1 MRFLHAGSTVGKL
14 LFAMKA
20 GEGAFHFDAADG
32 ALTFAPKAEAAVTFN
47 SSAGFASSLH
57 EQISNSALLSD
68 SPAYHPLD
76 AFGGRGSAGD
86 GATPDLLSVGH
97 APGGG

>member
-57 EQISNSALLSD
+57 EQIFNSAFLSD
-68 SPAYHPLD
+68 SLYHPLD
-76 AFGGRGSAGD
+76 AFGGRGSAGA